1 MYKKW
6 RIKRISLGS
15 AVKIGGAV
23 SCIIGFIIGSFAG
36 FWMALFSTI
45 IGSLFDTEILRIG
58 FAALFFPPLLFALI
72 YGLVGIMFSFLI
84 ALLYNLVSG
93 ILSGVQV
100 EMDDGIKQRY
110 KMRKR

>member
-15 AVKIGGAV
+15 AVKIGGTV
-23 SCIIGFIIGSFAG
+23 SCITGFIFGTLAG
-36 FWMALFSTI
+36 FWMVLFSTI
-45 IGSLFDTEILRIG
+45 IGSLIDTDIFRIG
-58 FAALFFPPLLFALI
+58 FDTLFFIPLLFALI

-84 ALLYNLVSG
+84 ALLYNLASG
-93 ILSGVQV
+93 ILGGVQL
-100 EMDDGIKQRY
+100 EMDDGIKQGY